1 MEARVF
7 KKNGKAMIGDYR
19 IYCDMDAMDIMDCL
33 PDYQEVDFMYEC
45 YKCLSTLKKE
55 DFIEKIGVKEV
66 VNLLDNGEIVEHLS
80 DEDLIEELEL
90 RGYIITKDGGEDI

>member
-1 MEARVF
+1 
-7 KKNGKAMIGDYR
+7 MIGDYR

-33 PDYQEVDFMYEC
+33 PDSQEVDFIYEC
-45 YKCLSTLKKE
+45 YEYLSPLKQG
-55 DFIEKIGVKEV
+55 DFIEKIGVEEV

-90 RGYIITKDGGEDI
+90 RGYIITQNGGEDI